1 MKRIMAILALSAL
14 SFAAQA
20 QQREHDSIPAMH
32 SGISPLDSMTILVWN
47 PELKHIKNHEE
58 VAEGMPVVSMS
69 SVMMQRTNTRRNI
82 VVLPNNVLQLFP
94 GGIVT
99 VSNGQAQNWGL
110 PYPQGYRDARTLSM
124 PAPR

>member
-1 MKRIMAILALSAL
+1 MKHIIAILALSAL

-20 QQREHDSIPAMH
+20 QQREQDSIPANV
-32 SGISPLDSMTILVWN
+32 SGLSALDSMTILVWN
-47 PELKHIKNHEE
+47 PELKHIKHREQ

-69 SVMMQRTNTRRNI
+69 SVTMQRSTMQRNI
-82 VVLPNNVLQLFP
+82 VVLPNNVLQLFQ
-94 GGIVT
+94 GGIVI